1 MTSDIA
7 QVFQVSDTSVD
18 VPLAC
23 SLTEAELRERGD
35 ENTALFASVR
45 EVRELPDGFRF
56 AFPPDADGIPSLMR
70 FITAERACCP
80 FFTFELQFAAPHQ
93 AIWLAVRG
101 SEEVKG
107 IVRDDFVSKARPPA
121 ITPTED

>member
-1 MTSDIA
+1 MTSDVS
-7 QVFQVSDTSVD
+7 QVLQVSDASGD

-23 SLTEAELRERGD
+23 SLTEAELRERGE
-35 ENTALFASVR
+35 ENTALFARVR
-45 EVRELPDGFRF
+45 EVRELPDGYRF
-56 AFPPDADGIPSLMR
+56 AFAPDADGVPALMR

-107 IVRDDFVSKARPPA
+107 IVRDDFVSKVR
-121 ITPTED
+121 TGN